1 MLFWVNYLC
10 MYNTVDS
17 SVINS
22 DIPPYFLIFV
32 PCIVLL
38 QLLPYLCR
46 HRRFMAASFSKAIIT
61 VSWLQIRLPVTGGVS
76 CPDATGLRKFHPCRH
91 SAVSAETTTVGDERC
106 SPAGIL
112 FVAVRAHHPA
122 ASPIALAESSGA
134 HRLQACS
141 PCVQVPSRS
150 STAVPRRRTQPAGQ
164 SEPPFHHVVIAVR
177 SAYAAVNYRRP
188 GLSSR
193 CSPCLELSAAARHV
207 CTVSF
212 HLPKP
217 SEDSPLQPLL
227 SSCQAREV
235 IPSLRPFLLL
245 LLLLLMYLMLGN
257 TGVNTVLCMEHL
269 VAGTK

>member
-141 PCVQVPSRS
+141 PCVQVPYLADELSQPARASLRS
-150 STAVPRRRTQPAGQ
+150 TTSSSLFVRRTRLSTICLLYTSP
-164 SEPPFHHVVIAVR
+164 SPRDRTR
-177 SAYAAVNYRRP
+177 SRMP
-188 GLSSR
+188 SS
-193 CSPCLELSAAARHV
+193 A
-207 CTVSF
+207 
-212 HLPKP
+212 
-217 SEDSPLQPLL
+217 
-227 SSCQAREV
+227 
-235 IPSLRPFLLL
+235 
-245 LLLLLMYLMLGN
+245 
-257 TGVNTVLCMEHL
+257 
-269 VAGTK
+269 